1 MKDFKLIWSILIIS
15 LFVFC
20 LSIQLTICS
29 SIWWIILLLLSLCW
43 IVEMIIY
50 NIKWCDTLKEKERIK
65 AAKILYTS
73 GFISLILG
81 LTSILISMEKEQYES
96 TTTVGTFFLCYF
108 ATAIFFGNITFL
120 DQPENEKKSETNG
133 GNIYKKN
140 DKKWIRGPN
149 AVLVF

>member
-1 MKDFKLIWSILIIS
+1 MKDFKLIWSILIAS

-43 IVEMIIY
+43 IIEMIIY
-50 NIKWCDTLKEKERIK
+50 TIKWCDTLKEKERIK

-81 LTSILISMEKEQYES
+81 TVNALISLEKESYEI
-96 TTTVGTFFLCYF
+96 TKTIGAFLLCYF
-108 ATAIFFGNITFL
+108 AIASFFGNITFL